1 MRCAKHI
8 IPVLVLVALGC
19 AEVVVDEPA
28 SQLDE
33 GAAGAGPAAAPPA
46 TASPVPTGTAGT
58 ASSLP
63 PTTVPNPTPMGSGA
77 PAGSNPP
84 RPLPAPAVTPVPAV
98 TPAPAVTPPAAVPGV
113 PGALLL
119 LDDFEDGD
127 ASGWIADADDGDDLV
142 GNWAVVETEEG
153 RALAQLDDS
162 FDDDSWAVG
171 GDVTWTDAS
180 LEVRCRFTSVSNVE
194 DAVVM
199 LALRFQSR
207 ENYYYVEFRGD
218 GSVKVRK
225 RVDGSEPELSSE
237 ELERPAVV
245 GQWMTLGFAVRGTSL
260 EARIDGVVVGSAVVD
275 TDLASGGIGLGVK
288 EGAAVEFDDVRVT
301 VP

>member
-1 MRCAKHI
+1 MRCAKHFF
-8 IPVLVLVALGC
+8 PALVLTALGC

-28 SQLDE
+28 SHLDDGS
-33 GAAGAGPAAAPPA
+33 GASGGVAALPA
-46 TASPVPTGTAGT
+46 TPTPVPTAAAGT
-58 ASSLP
+58 SSSLP
-63 PTTVPNPTPMGSGA
+63 PMTVPNQTPIGSGA

-84 RPLPAPAVTPVPAV
+84 RPLPAPAG
-98 TPAPAVTPPAAVPGV
+98 TPPAVPGA

-127 ASGWIADADDGDDLV
+127 ASGWIADAEDGDDLV

-153 RALAQLDDS
+153 RAFAQLDAS

-171 GDVTWTDAS
+171 GDLTWTNVN

-199 LALRFQSR
+199 LALRFQSK
-207 ENYYYVEFRGD
+207 ENYYYAEFRGD

-245 GQWMTLGFAVRGTSL
+245 GQWMTLGFSVRGTSL
-260 EARIDGVVVGSAVVD
+260 EARLDGVVIGSAVVD
-275 TDLASGGIGLGVK
+275 TELASGGIALGVK
-288 EGAAVEFDDVRVT
+288 ESAAVEFDDVRVT